1 MRTPRCTLPLLAT
14 VLLLASTS
22 LASRLN
28 VLMIAVDD
36 LRPLGGAFGEPE
48 ALTPHLDALAA
59 RSTIFTNAYAQ
70 AATCGVSRASL
81 LTSRRPDTTEVL
93 TNSLCPFDTRAEHK
107 TWVSLPGYFRQ
118 NGFATIGLGKIF
130 HPNTCEGAVVGER
143 AAAWSVKP
151 YYHAPCISLGS
162 IYNHTCYESF
172 PGPLPE
178 GPGGKVMSRRT
189 HHCYWTIATRASF
202 LCVRAEC
209 LCVLTVFS
217 PSPTPRSRP
226 CTRTPRRG
234 APRTCPTA

>member
-1 MRTPRCTLPLLAT
+1 
-14 VLLLASTS
+14 
-22 LASRLN
+22 
-28 VLMIAVDD
+28 MIAVDD

-70 AATCGVSRASL
+70 AATYGVSRASL

-130 HPNTCEGAVVGER
+130 PPNTCKGAAVLER
-143 AAAWSVKP
+143 AAWSMKP
-151 YYHAPCISLGS
+151 FYHAPCNS
-162 IYNHTCYESF
+162 IYNHTCFESF

-178 GPGGKVMSRRT
+178 GPGGKV
-189 HHCYWTIATRASF
+189 
-202 LCVRAEC
+202 LCM
-209 LCVLTVFS
+209 
-217 PSPTPRSRP
+217 
-226 CTRTPRRG
+226 
-234 APRTCPTA
+234 